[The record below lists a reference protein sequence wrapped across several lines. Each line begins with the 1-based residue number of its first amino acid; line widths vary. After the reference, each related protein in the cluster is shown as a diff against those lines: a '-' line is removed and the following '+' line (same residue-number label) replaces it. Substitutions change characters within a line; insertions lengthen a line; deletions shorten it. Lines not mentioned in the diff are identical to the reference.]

1 MHQLST
7 QHQAKVNQL
16 PFNFQ
21 LKKKKKKNEG
31 FLLLQ
36 KTRAPKRELL
46 VKKVKPGERTGF

>member
-21 LKKKKKKNEG
+21 LKKKKKRMKG
-31 FLLLQ
+31 FFYY
-36 KTRAPKRELL
+36 K
-46 VKKVKPGERTGF
+46 KPGHPKGNCKFKK

>member
-21 LKKKKKKNEG
+21 LKKKRENEG

-36 KTRAPKRELL
+36 KTRASEREL
-46 VKKVKPGERTGF
+46 